1 VFSVFGFRW
10 KIKEKVKGPLSRD
23 RKQETE
29 NSFYKD
35 EGQQPDKIQA
45 NLKNPRNIHDA

>member
-1 VFSVFGFRW
+1 MEDEGKSQR
-10 KIKEKVKGPLSRD
+10 PLSRD
-23 RKQETE
+23 SKQETE

-35 EGQQPDKIQA
+35 EGQQPDKIEA